1 MRSRRGPAAV
11 WGDAS
16 AQYVTGASRE
26 DGADGSPEPEDLT
39 AAAQRPLVEGGIV
52 HIRLLL
58 AFGGTL
64 LVAVALAATAVAG
77 TDVNVT
83 VRVEGKTR
91 NLFGATAPSLVPAQG
106 SLAAEA
112 DATVEVTRPTV
123 LGALETASLVG
134 EFNYNLKVFS
144 FGSFVDRVGRFG
156 SAGLTGWF
164 FKVNGRAPQVGAND
178 VVLKNG
184 DSVLWYWTKLDST
197 TFAGPD
203 TLKLVRKRG
212 CFVAQAVNAN
222 GKAKRAKNVVF
233 RLDERRRIRS
243 KSGRLCTSNWESAR
257 VVKRGLIRSQ
267 VLVPAV

>member
-1 MRSRRGPAAV
+1 M
-11 WGDAS
+11 
-16 AQYVTGASRE
+16 
-26 DGADGSPEPEDLT
+26 
-39 AAAQRPLVEGGIV
+39 

-64 LVAVALAATAVAG
+64 LVAVALAATAIAG

-91 NLFGATAPSLVPAQG
+91 TLFGATAPSLVPTRG
-106 SLAAEA
+106 PLAAEA
-112 DATVEVTRPTV
+112 DATVELTRPTV
-123 LGALETASLVG
+123 LGALETASAVG

-156 SAGLTGWF
+156 SVGLTGWF

-184 DSVLWYWTKLDST
+184 DSVLWYWTKLDAT

-203 TLKLVRKRG
+203 SLNLVRKRG
-212 CFVAQAVNAN
+212 CFVAQAVNAK
-222 GKAKRAKNVVF
+222 GKAKRAKSVIF
-233 RLDERRRIRS
+233 RLDDARRIRS
-243 KSGRLCTSNWESAR
+243 KSGRLCTSNWERAR
-257 VVKRGLIRSQ
+257 VVKRGFIRSQ
-267 VLVPAV
+267 VLVAAA